1 MTTTKELPRKLLDVA
16 CRVRVS
22 ETLHRDDDLIDQGA
36 HALKAALD
44 EIAMLRTALRFYGRG
59 EHYHLDESEEFD
71 SVSGEPQN
79 WLCSGREDSTTMVEN
94 GRVAKLALEGTPCNW
109 IDGDEDKTPLPL
121 AGEVTCAA

>member
-22 ETLHRDDDLIDQGA
+22 ETLHRDDELIDQGA

-44 EIAMLRTALRFYGRG
+44 EIALLRTALRFYARG
-59 EHYHLDESEEFD
+59 QHYHLDDTEEFD
-71 SVSGEPQN
+71 TVSGEPQN
-79 WLCSGREDSTTMVEN
+79 WLCSGCSETMVEN
-94 GRVAKLALEGTPCNW
+94 GRVAKSALEGTPCHW
-109 IDGDEDKTPLPL
+109 IDGDDDETPLPL